1 MPLSYFAVSLQQ
13 FRCIIPFSKMAK
25 RRNKARSH
33 HSLQVVTLCISTAM
47 VLMLIG
53 MVVLTGFT
61 SRNLSSYVKENL
73 TITMILQPD
82 MNTEESSALCQR
94 IRNLHYINSLNFI
107 SKEQAL
113 KEGTRELGA
122 NPAEF
127 AGENPFTGEIEV
139 QLKANYANNDSIRNI
154 VQQLRTYRGVS
165 DITYPQSLVESVN
178 QTLGKI
184 SLVLLVIAILL
195 TIVSFSLINNTIRL
209 SIYAR
214 RFSIHTMKL
223 VGASWNF
230 IRAPFLRRAVLE
242 GLVSAL
248 LAIAVLGV
256 GICFLYDYEPEITK
270 VLSWDTLV
278 ITAFVMLAFGVIIAT
293 FCSWLSVNK
302 FLRMKAGDLYK
313 I

>member
-1 MPLSYFAVSLQQ
+1 
-13 FRCIIPFSKMAK
+13 MAK
-25 RRNKARSH
+25 KRNKARSR

-53 MVVLTGFT
+53 IVVLTGFT

-82 MNTEESSALCQR
+82 MNTEESTALCER
-94 IRNLHYINSLNFI
+94 IRTLHYINSLNFI

-113 KEGTRELGA
+113 KDGTKELGA

-184 SLVLLVIAILL
+184 SLVLLVIAVLL

-248 LAIAVLGV
+248 LAIVVLGI
-256 GICFLYDYEPEITK
+256 GMCFLYDYEPEITK
-270 VLSWDTLV
+270 VLSWEALV
-278 ITAFVMLAFGVIIAT
+278 ITAIVMLAFGVIIAT